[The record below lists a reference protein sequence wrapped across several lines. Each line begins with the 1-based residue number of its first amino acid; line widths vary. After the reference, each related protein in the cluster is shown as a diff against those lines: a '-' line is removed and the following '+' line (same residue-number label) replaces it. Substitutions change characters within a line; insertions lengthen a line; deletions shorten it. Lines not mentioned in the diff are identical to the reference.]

1 MSTIEE
7 LSLKFKSGNSVPVER
22 VSLSRSEWESVVS
35 EHGNMLEANAEIH
48 GDYQMM
54 EQERDLLRAC
64 LEHVVNVYLVDD
76 YYGAEDRET
85 LIKRYIDRLMAEQR
99 DKMSEGK
106 NHE

>member
-1 MSTIEE
+1 MTPET
-7 LSLKFKSGNSVPVER
+7 ER
-22 VSLSRSEWESVVS
+22 RLAEVAAENCYTG
-35 EHGNMLEANAEIH
+35 EHLHALRMGAEIA
-48 GDYQMM
+48 G
-54 EQERDLLRAC
+54 EEAVILRAC